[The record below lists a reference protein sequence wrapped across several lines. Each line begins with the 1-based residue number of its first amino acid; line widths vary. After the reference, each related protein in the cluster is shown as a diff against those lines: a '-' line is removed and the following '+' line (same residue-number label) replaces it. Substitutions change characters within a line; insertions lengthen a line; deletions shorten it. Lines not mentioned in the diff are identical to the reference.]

1 MIDLLPMLPILSC
14 TMGTDQLNIA
24 IAGAGVMGLSIVH
37 ALREIHEITIY
48 DLKGFPAKNA
58 SAMAGGMLA
67 PYAEIDHLPEE
78 FIPAALEGIK
88 FWEALPDCGFMRSGS
103 LIIAHPEDAYI
114 LERFAQKLPK
124 QNKANIAAL
133 EPGLKKFEHGLFLP
147 GEAHI
152 NPALALNALIG
163 PKERMVAQPL
173 YIDRAKDQFDYVID
187 CRGIEADDKN
197 LRGVKGETVIV
208 RNKEF
213 RLNRPVRLMHPRY
226 PLYIVPRPDNEFMI
240 GATIIESNDETV
252 TLKSAME
259 LLSAAYS
266 LHPSFAEAEIIEI
279 RAGVRPAYAD
289 NLPRITIEG
298 NIIHCNG
305 LFRHGY
311 LLAPA
316 IAQCVAD
323 HIAGKT
329 NKFSHLF
336 LQCHPE
342 HSEGSPLKRDPSV
355 TSFLQDDDKRKT
367 A

>member
-1 MIDLLPMLPILSC
+1 
-14 TMGTDQLNIA
+14 
-24 IAGAGVMGLSIVH
+24 MGLSVAHI
-37 ALREIHEITIY
+37 LRSAHEITVY
-48 DLKGFPAKNA
+48 DPKGFPAANA

-88 FWEALPDCGFMRSGS
+88 FWESIPNTGFQLSGS
-103 LIIAHPEDAYI
+103 LIIAHAEDTYI

-124 QNKANIAAL
+124 QNNANIAAL

-147 GEAHI
+147 NEAHI
-152 NPALALNALIG
+152 NPALALNALID

-173 YIDRAKDQFDYVID
+173 YLDRAKDQFDFVID
-187 CRGIEADDKN
+187 CRGIEAADKN
-197 LRGVKGETVIV
+197 LRGVKGETIIV

-226 PLYIVPRPDNEFMI
+226 PLYIVPRPNNEFMI
-240 GATIIESNDETV
+240 GATVIESNDETV

-266 LHPSFAEAEIIEI
+266 LHPSFAESEIVEV
-279 RAGVRPAYAD
+279 RAGVRPAYPD
-289 NLPRITIEG
+289 NLPRITVDG
-298 NIIHCNG
+298 NIIRCNG

-323 HIAGKT
+323 HITGKT
-329 NKFSHLF
+329 NKFSPLF
-336 LQCHPE
+336 TGSHE
-342 HSEGSPLKRDPSV
+342 HHDQRTEKSRKR
-355 TSFLQDDDKRKT
+355 